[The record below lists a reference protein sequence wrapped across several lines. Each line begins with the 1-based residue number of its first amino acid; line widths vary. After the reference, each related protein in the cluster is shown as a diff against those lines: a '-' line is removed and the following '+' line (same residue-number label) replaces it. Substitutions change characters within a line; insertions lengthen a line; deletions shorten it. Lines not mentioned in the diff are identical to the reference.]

1 MFDSTKY
8 QFRLW
13 RLQSARDSLT
23 KSVERRVKASVRRKE
38 SSHVRGAIRDEA
50 QLDFDELDEDINTLT
65 TRYYVSLARRRFV
78 DVPQDE
84 EMWRTSETFGS
95 RTLTPAGVTKI
106 RTALRAERKERWDV
120 FQSHTGLIISLVT
133 SLTGVL
139 GAVIGV
145 LSFLK
150 GGQAK

>member
-1 MFDSTKY
+1 MFDKTKY

-13 RLQSARDSLT
+13 RLQNARDRLAG
-23 KSVERRVKASVRRKE
+23 SVERRVNAAVRRKE
-38 SSHVRGAIRDEA
+38 SSHFRGAIRDEA
-50 QLDFDELDEDINTLT
+50 QFDFDEIDEDINTLT
-65 TRYYVSLARRRFV
+65 TRYYLSLARRRFV

-84 EMWRTSETFGS
+84 ETWNVSETFGS
-95 RTLTPAGVTKI
+95 RFLTPAGVTKI
-106 RTALRAERKERWDV
+106 RTALHAERKERWEI
-120 FQSHTGLIISLVT
+120 FQSHTGLIISLVA

-150 GGQAK
+150 GGPPK